1 MRRIPVDGLRT
12 EHDDED
18 EAPMTDHTRARRWL
32 LFVLGGVALLVAGA
46 ACAWA
51 VLTVLRPAEDPLAS
65 TQHTYVDVQS
75 GEVGASLSLNTVA
88 EWTQSPVGTNQAVGV
103 VTSTDL
109 EPGAEI
115 TQGSV
120 LYSVELRPVVV
131 GQGDVPMFRQI
142 GSGTEGSD
150 VRQLQEMLTALGYYD
165 GAADGKAEA
174 GTVAAIKRWQD
185 ALGLEETGVVE
196 TSDVI
201 FVPRLPTRAVLD
213 SDTIFRGANVSGG
226 EEAVLGLPAEPDFWV
241 SVTAA
246 QAAMIPTGTTVEVA
260 SPDGDTWQGIA
271 AEQEPNPDSSDVM
284 VTVTGPEG
292 ATLCGDA
299 CDQIPVAGQTTLRTS
314 VVTVEQVTGLVVPSS
329 ALMTTADGSTVVI
342 DPRGERIPVEVTAS
356 ANGMSVVSG
365 VDEGTRVQVP
375 AKDESEG

>member
-1 MRRIPVDGLRT
+1 
-12 EHDDED
+12 
-18 EAPMTDHTRARRWL
+18 MTDHTRARRWL